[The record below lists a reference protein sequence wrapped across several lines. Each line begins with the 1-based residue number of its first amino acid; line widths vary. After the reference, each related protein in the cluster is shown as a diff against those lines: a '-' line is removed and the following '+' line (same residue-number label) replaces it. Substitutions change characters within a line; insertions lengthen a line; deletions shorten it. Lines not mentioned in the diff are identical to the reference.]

1 VSLDKTEGPSK
12 SRVAV
17 VLFNLGGPDGP
28 RAVRPF
34 LRNLFSDKAIID
46 LPAFFRLPLAAFIA
60 TGRERSAKANYAIMG
75 GGSPILP
82 ETTKQAQALEAQLNA
97 ERVVEAKVFIAM
109 RYWKPFTHVTARE
122 VAAWAPDEVV
132 LLPLYPQFS
141 TTTTA
146 SSLNA
151 WTKAYKG
158 PGKVHT
164 VCCYPVQESFIE
176 AHANLIREAMAKTDE
191 PVRLL
196 FSAHGLPKKII
207 DGGDPYQKQVEAT
220 AAAVVQALG
229 GVDDWQVCYQSR
241 VGPLEWL
248 APSTAVAI
256 EAAAAEGIGV
266 VICPIAFVSEH
277 VETLVELDHEYK
289 ELAEELNCHTYIR
302 VPALGVEPAFIRG
315 LVETVDVALGKD
327 VTPGLGWT
335 SDRCGPICPCI
346 EAGGAK

>member
-1 VSLDKTEGPSK
+1 MAPAK
-12 SRVAV
+12 SRLAV

-28 RAVRPF
+28 RSVRPF
-34 LRNLFSDKAIID
+34 LRNLFSDPAIID

-82 ETTKQAQALEAQLNA
+82 ETTRQAQALEAQLNA
-97 ERVVEAKVFIAM
+97 KDDVEAKVFIAM
-109 RYWKPFTHVTARE
+109 RYWKPFTHVTARD

-141 TTTTA
+141 TTTTQ
-146 SSLNA
+146 SSLKA
-151 WTKAYKG
+151 WNKAYKG

-164 VCCYPVQESFIE
+164 VCCYPTQASFIE
-176 AHANLIREAMAKTDE
+176 AHAKLIREAMAKADE

-196 FSAHGLPKKII
+196 FSAHGLPKKVI
-207 DGGDPYQKQVEAT
+207 DRGDPYQKQIEVT
-220 AAAVVQALG
+220 AAAIVRELG
-229 GVDDWQVCYQSR
+229 GVDDWQVCFQSR
-241 VGPLEWL
+241 VGPLEWIG
-248 APSTAVAI
+248 PSTAEAI
-256 EAAAAEGIGV
+256 ESACAEGIGV

-289 ELAEELNCHTYIR
+289 ELADHLNCHTYIR

-315 LVETVDVALGKD
+315 LAETVDVALGAD
-327 VTPGLGWT
+327 VTPGRGWT
-335 SDRCGPICPCI
+335 SEACGPICPCL
-346 EAGGAK
+346 EQGGLERGGAA